1 MAKRI
6 LLTLGVAVLVIS
18 GLGFAKYRQ
27 IQGAIKGS
35 HFEPPPEAITSVVA
49 QQVKW
54 PSTTSVV
61 GTAIAIH
68 GVTVSADL
76 PGKIAKIAFE
86 SGTSVHQGD
95 VLVELDTSQER
106 AQLADA
112 EAQRDLARINF
123 GRRKGLVDEGVISR
137 SDYDQ
142 AAAEQKSTDAKV
154 NELRATIERKTI
166 RAPFTGTLGI
176 RQANLGQY
184 LAAGD
189 PIVPLQ
195 SLNPIYVNFG
205 IPQQTAGRIHVGQS
219 LQITARDQ
227 ADAKFTGRVTAINS
241 LVDET
246 TRNMQVQATVAN
258 PQGKLRPGMFVE
270 VEVGV
275 AADRELIALPASAI
289 SYAPF
294 GDSVWIVEDVKS
306 PDGSGKTYR
315 GVRQQ
320 FVKVEGSRGDQV
332 GIVSGLK
339 GGEEV
344 VTSGVFKLRPGAAVM
359 VNNSI
364 QPGNSTTPKPE
375 DN

>member
-6 LLTLGVAVLVIS
+6 FVTLAVALLVIS

-27 IQGAIKGS
+27 IQTAMKGS
-35 HFEPPPEAITSVVA
+35 KFIPPPEAITSVVV
-49 QQVKW
+49 QKVKW
-54 PSTTSVV
+54 PATTSLV
-61 GTAIAIH
+61 GTAVAVH

-76 PGKIAKIAFE
+76 PGKIDKISFE
-86 SGTSVHQGD
+86 SGSAVQQGD
-95 VLVELDTSQER
+95 ILVQLDTRQER

-112 EAQRDLARINF
+112 EAQRDLANVNF
-123 GRRKGLVDEGVISR
+123 ARQKGLVDEGVVSR
-137 SDYDQ
+137 VDYDQ
-142 AAAEQKSTDAKV
+142 ASAQQKSNDAKV
-154 NELRATIERKTI
+154 GELRATIERKTI
-166 RAPFTGTLGI
+166 RAPFTGILGI

-205 IPQQTAGRIHVGQS
+205 VPQQIAGQIRVGQS
-219 LQITARDQ
+219 LQVTARDQ
-227 ADAKFTGRVTAINS
+227 ASAKFTGRVSALNS
-241 LVDET
+241 IVDEA
-246 TRNMQVQATVAN
+246 TRNIQVQATVSN

-270 VEVGV
+270 VEATVGS
-275 AADRELIALPASAI
+275 DREVIALPASAI

-294 GDSVWIVEDVKS
+294 GDSVWVVSDIQG
-306 PDGSGKTYR
+306 PDGKTYR
-315 GVRQQ
+315 GVKQQ
-320 FVKVEGSRGDQV
+320 FVKLEGSRGDQV
-332 GIVSGLK
+332 GIVSGLQP
-339 GGEEV
+339 GDEI

-364 QPGNSTTPKPE
+364 QPANSPTPKPE

>member
-1 MAKRI
+1 MAKR
-6 LLTLGVAVLVIS
+6 LGLTLAVALLVIS

-27 IQGAIKGS
+27 IQTAMKGS
-35 HFEPPPEAITSVVA
+35 KFTPPPEAITSVVA
-49 QQVKW
+49 KRVEW
-54 PSTTSVV
+54 PSTTSVI
-61 GTAIAIH
+61 GTAVAVH

-76 PGKIAKIAFE
+76 PGKIDKIAFE
-86 SGTSVHQGD
+86 SGSAVHEGD
-95 VLVELDTSQER
+95 VLVELDTRQER

-112 EAQRDLARINF
+112 EAQRDLAKINYT
-123 GRRKGLVDEGVISR
+123 RRQGLVNEGVISR
-137 SDYDQ
+137 QDYDQ
-142 AAAEQKSTDAKV
+142 AAAEQKSAEAKV
-154 NELRATIERKTI
+154 GELRATIERKTI
-166 RAPFTGTLGI
+166 RAPFTGILGI

-205 IPQQTAGRIHVGQS
+205 IPQQTASHIRDRQQLRIT
-219 LQITARDQ
+219 LRDSG
-227 ADAKFTGRVTAINS
+227 AAPFLGRVSAINS
-241 LVDET
+241 VVDEA
-246 TRNMQVQATVAN
+246 TRNVQVQATVPN
-258 PQGKLRPGMFVE
+258 PGGKLRPGMFVE

-275 AADRELIALPASAI
+275 GADQNVIALPASAI

-294 GDSVWIVEDVKS
+294 GDSVWIISELKD
-306 PDGSGKTYR
+306 PEGKTYR
-315 GVRQQ
+315 GVKQQ

-332 GIVSGLK
+332 GIVSGLQ

-344 VTSGVFKLRPGAAVM
+344 VTSGVFKLRPGAAVQ

-364 QPGNSTTPKPE
+364 QPANSPSPKPE

>member
-1 MAKRI
+1 MAKR
-6 LLTLGVAVLVIS
+6 LFLTLGVALLVIS

-49 QQVKW
+49 RQVKW
-54 PSTTSVV
+54 PATTTLV
-61 GTAIAIH
+61 GTAVAIH

-76 PGKIAKIAFE
+76 PGKIDKITFE
-86 SGTSVHQGD
+86 SGSWVHQGD
-95 VLVELDTSQER
+95 ILVELDTRQEH

-112 EAQRDLARINF
+112 EAQRELARINYA
-123 GRRKGLVDEGVISR
+123 RRKGLVDEGVISR
-137 SDYDQ
+137 VDYDQ

-154 NELRATIERKTI
+154 GEISATIQRKTI
-166 RAPFTGTLGI
+166 RAPFAGVLGI

-184 LAAGD
+184 MAAGD

-195 SLNPIYVNFG
+195 SLDPIYVNFG
-205 IPQQTAGRIHVGQS
+205 VPQQTAGLVHVGQS
-219 LQITARDQ
+219 LQIRARDQ
-227 ADAKFTGRVTAINS
+227 ADAKFTGRVTALNS
-241 LVDET
+241 VVDEA
-246 TRNMQVQATVAN
+246 TRNIQVQATVAN
-258 PQGKLRPGMFVE
+258 PHGKLRPGMFVE
-270 VEVGV
+270 VEVTVGS
-275 AADRELIALPASAI
+275 DRDVIALPASAI

-294 GDSVWIVEDVKS
+294 GDSVWIIEDLKS
-306 PDGSGKTYR
+306 PDGKTYR

-339 GGEEV
+339 GSEEV

-359 VNNSI
+359 VNNTI
-364 QPGNSTTPKPE
+364 QPANSPTPKPE

>member
-6 LLTLGVAVLVIS
+6 LLTLGVALLVIS

-27 IQGAIKGS
+27 IQTAIKGS

-54 PSTTSVV
+54 PSTTTVV
-61 GTAIAIH
+61 GTAVAIH

-76 PGKIAKIAFE
+76 PGKIEKITFE
-86 SGTSVHQGD
+86 SGRTVHQGD
-95 VLVELDTSQER
+95 ILVELDTRQEH

-112 EAQRDLARINF
+112 EAQRELARINF
-123 GRRKGLVDEGVISR
+123 ARRKGLVDEGVISR

-142 AAAEQKSTDAKV
+142 ASAEQKSTDAKV
-154 NELRATIERKTI
+154 NELHATIERKTI
-166 RAPFTGTLGI
+166 RAPFTGMLGI

-205 IPQQTAGRIHVGQS
+205 VPQQTAGLIHVGQN

-227 ADAKFTGRVTAINS
+227 ADAKFTGRVTAFNS
-241 LVDET
+241 VVDET
-246 TRNMQVQATVAN
+246 TRNIQVQATVAN

-275 AADRELIALPASAI
+275 GADRGVIALPASAI

-294 GDSVWIVEDVKS
+294 GDSVWVIADLKS
-306 PDGSGKTYR
+306 PEGKTYK

-359 VNNSI
+359 VNNNI
-364 QPGNSTTPKPE
+364 QPGNSPTPKPE

>member
-1 MAKRI
+1 MAKR
-6 LLTLGVAVLVIS
+6 LGLTLAVALLVIS

-27 IQGAIKGS
+27 IQTAMKGS
-35 HFEPPPEAITSVVA
+35 KFTPPPEAITSVVA
-49 QQVKW
+49 KRVDW
-54 PSTTSVV
+54 PSTTSVI
-61 GTAIAIH
+61 GTAVAVH

-76 PGKIAKIAFE
+76 PGKIDKIAFE
-86 SGTSVHQGD
+86 SGSAVHEGD
-95 VLVELDTSQER
+95 VLVELDTRQER

-112 EAQRDLARINF
+112 EAQRDLAKINYT
-123 GRRKGLVDEGVISR
+123 RRQGLVNEGVISR
-137 SDYDQ
+137 QDYDQ
-142 AAAEQKSTDAKV
+142 AAAEQKSAEAKV
-154 NELRATIERKTI
+154 GELRATIERKTI
-166 RAPFTGTLGI
+166 RAPFTGILGI

-205 IPQQTAGRIHVGQS
+205 IPQQTASHIRDGQQLRIT
-219 LQITARDQ
+219 LRDSG
-227 ADAKFTGRVTAINS
+227 AAPFLGRVSAINS
-241 LVDET
+241 VVDEA
-246 TRNMQVQATVAN
+246 TRNVQVQATVPN
-258 PQGKLRPGMFVE
+258 PGGKLRPGMFVE

-275 AADRELIALPASAI
+275 GADQNVIALPASAI

-294 GDSVWIVEDVKS
+294 GDSVWIISELKD
-306 PDGSGKTYR
+306 PEGKTYR
-315 GVRQQ
+315 GVKQQ

-332 GIVSGLK
+332 GIVSGLQ

-344 VTSGVFKLRPGAAVM
+344 VTSGVFKLRPGAAVQ

-364 QPGNSTTPKPE
+364 QPANSPSPKPE

>member
-1 MAKRI
+1 MAKR
-6 LLTLGVAVLVIS
+6 LGLTLAVALLVIS

-27 IQGAIKGS
+27 IQTAMKGS
-35 HFEPPPEAITSVVA
+35 KFTPPPEAITSVVA
-49 QQVKW
+49 KRVEW
-54 PSTTSVV
+54 PSTTSVI
-61 GTAIAIH
+61 GTAVAVH

-76 PGKIAKIAFE
+76 PGKIDKIAFE
-86 SGTSVHQGD
+86 SGSAVHEGD
-95 VLVELDTSQER
+95 VLVELDTRQER

-112 EAQRDLARINF
+112 EAQRDLAKINYT
-123 GRRKGLVDEGVISR
+123 RRQGLVNEGVISR
-137 SDYDQ
+137 QDYDQ
-142 AAAEQKSTDAKV
+142 AAAEQKSAEAKV
-154 NELRATIERKTI
+154 GELRATIERKTI
-166 RAPFTGTLGI
+166 RAPFTGILGI

-205 IPQQTAGRIHVGQS
+205 IPQQTASHIRDGQQLRIT
-219 LQITARDQ
+219 LRDSG
-227 ADAKFTGRVTAINS
+227 AAPFLGRVSAINS
-241 LVDET
+241 VVDEA
-246 TRNMQVQATVAN
+246 TRNVQVQATVPN
-258 PQGKLRPGMFVE
+258 PGGKLRPGMFVE

-275 AADRELIALPASAI
+275 GADQNVIALPASAI

-294 GDSVWIVEDVKS
+294 GDSVWIISELKD
-306 PDGSGKTYR
+306 PEGKTYR
-315 GVRQQ
+315 GVKQQ

-332 GIVSGLK
+332 GIVSGLQ

-344 VTSGVFKLRPGAAVM
+344 VTSGVFKLRPGAAVQ

-364 QPGNSTTPKPE
+364 QPANSPSPKPE

>member
-1 MAKRI
+1 MAKR
-6 LLTLGVAVLVIS
+6 LGLTLAVALLVIS

-27 IQGAIKGS
+27 IQTAMKGS
-35 HFEPPPEAITSVVA
+35 KFTPPPEAITSVVA
-49 QQVKW
+49 KRVDW
-54 PSTTSVV
+54 PSTTSVI
-61 GTAIAIH
+61 GTAVAVH

-76 PGKIAKIAFE
+76 PGKIDKIAFE
-86 SGTSVHQGD
+86 SGSAVHEGD
-95 VLVELDTSQER
+95 VLVELDTRQER

-112 EAQRDLARINF
+112 EAQRDLAKINYT
-123 GRRKGLVDEGVISR
+123 RRQGLVNEGVISR
-137 SDYDQ
+137 QDYDQ
-142 AAAEQKSTDAKV
+142 AAAEQKSAEAKV
-154 NELRATIERKTI
+154 GELRATIERKTI
-166 RAPFTGTLGI
+166 RAPFTGILGI

-205 IPQQTAGRIHVGQS
+205 IPQQTASHIRDRQQLRIT
-219 LQITARDQ
+219 LRDSG
-227 ADAKFTGRVTAINS
+227 AAPFLGRVSAINS
-241 LVDET
+241 VVDEA
-246 TRNMQVQATVAN
+246 TRNVQVQATVPN
-258 PQGKLRPGMFVE
+258 PGGKLRPGMFVE

-275 AADRELIALPASAI
+275 GADQNVIALPASAI

-294 GDSVWIVEDVKS
+294 GDSVWIISELKD
-306 PDGSGKTYR
+306 PEGKTYR
-315 GVRQQ
+315 GVKQQ

-332 GIVSGLK
+332 GIVSGLQ

-344 VTSGVFKLRPGAAVM
+344 VTSGVFKLRPGAAVQ

-364 QPGNSTTPKPE
+364 QPANSPSPKPE